1 MTQPVRVEFWTYD
14 LLLAKLG
21 SNMQIFG
28 LFCCQTAVFTYVSLF
43 NNELVRSSRKR
54 RTLPSPLFNRFWQV
68 KPMTQYCLIRSP
80 QKPARRPR
88 LLGIRNSKGHSW
100 TWRRLPVLP
109 VRLPCAWII
118 SYCRQNMLATIAS
131 RWRER
136 PLKAYWRKSILC
148 CLCCGLITYL
158 HSQDKKYVKVSD
170 GPL

>member
-1 MTQPVRVEFWTYD
+1 MRVEFWTYD

-80 QKPARRPR
+80 QQHARRPGAGLSR
-88 LLGIRNSKGHSW
+88 LSEIAKAIHGLEEG
-100 TWRRLPVLP
+100 
-109 VRLPCAWII
+109 
-118 SYCRQNMLATIAS
+118 CR
-131 RWRER
+131 
-136 PLKAYWRKSILC
+136 C
-148 CLCCGLITYL
+148 CLSDYHVLELFLTAGKICWPPLLVDVGIAAFEGILEEKYL
-158 HSQDKKYVKVSD
+158 ML
-170 GPL
+170 PLLRPYYLPTFTR

>member
-80 QKPARRPR
+80 QKPARRPWPAAGYQKQQR
-88 LLGIRNSKGHSW
+88 PFMDLKKAAGAACPITMCLNYFLLQAKYAGHHCQSMAGAAFEGILEEKYLM
-100 TWRRLPVLP
+100 LPL
-109 VRLPCAWII
+109 L
-118 SYCRQNMLATIAS
+118 
-131 RWRER
+131 R
-136 PLKAYWRKSILC
+136 PY
-148 CLCCGLITYL
+148 YL
-158 HSQDKKYVKVSD
+158 LTFTK
-170 GPL
+170 